1 MIGLVPFITL
11 QRASG
16 NRRGIVAMTLS
27 MGSFLVNDAL
37 SKHVSESM
45 PAAQLIGIRGLMSTL
60 LLLAVAHALG
70 LLRGAGAEPAPIR
83 AALKQPAVLWR
94 SMIDVL
100 GTFAYLNS
108 LFHLAIGNATAI
120 NMALPLFLTLYAM
133 LRWQE
138 PVGARRWLAIG
149 TGFAGVLLIVQP
161 AAEGFN
167 AWALLCLLATLL
179 HAARDIVTRGIPTR
193 IPSAL
198 VTLITAAAVTVV
210 AAFWTLWLG
219 WQPVSLRQVGL
230 LAVAGVFL
238 SAGYYL
244 VIVAVRAG
252 DMSVIAPFRYSGLLF
267 ALVIGWAVWG
277 DIPNASAWIGIM
289 LVVGAGLTM
298 LRAQR

>member
-1 MIGLVPFITL
+1 MIGLVPSITL
-11 QRASG
+11 QRAGG

-27 MGSFLVNDAL
+27 MASFLVNDAL

-45 PAAQLIGIRGLMSTL
+45 PATQLIGIRGLMATL
-60 LLLAVAHALG
+60 LLLAIAHAMG
-70 LLRGAGAEPAPIR
+70 LLRSAGAEPAPIR
-83 AALKQPAVLWR
+83 AALQQPAVLWR

-100 GTFAYLNS
+100 GTFAYLNA

-138 PVGARRWLAIG
+138 TVGARRWLAIG

-179 HAARDIVTRGIPTR
+179 HAARDIVTRGIPTH
-193 IPSAL
+193 IPSVL
-198 VTLITAAAVTVV
+198 VTLITAASVTVV

-219 WQPVSLRQVGL
+219 WQPVTLRQVGL
-230 LAVAGVFL
+230 LAAAGVFL

-267 ALVIGWAVWG
+267 ALVIGWTVWG
-277 DIPNASAWIGIM
+277 DIPNALAWIGIM

>member
-1 MIGLVPFITL
+1 MIAGVPSLTL
-11 QRASG
+11 QRAAG
-16 NRRGIVAMTLS
+16 NRLGIAAMTLS
-27 MGSFLVNDAL
+27 MASFLVNDAL

-45 PAAQLIGIRGLMSTL
+45 PSTQLIGIRGLLSTL
-60 LLLAVAHALG
+60 LLLVVAHGLG
-70 LLRGAGAEPAPIR
+70 QLRGAGAEPSPLR

-100 GTFAYLNS
+100 GTFAYLNA

-120 NMALPLFLTLYAM
+120 NMALPLFLTLYAT

-138 PVGARRWLAIG
+138 PVGAGRWLAIG
-149 TGFAGVLLIVQP
+149 AGFAGVLLIVQP

-193 IPSAL
+193 VPSVL
-198 VTLITAAAVTVV
+198 VTLITAASVTVV

-219 WQPVSLRQVGL
+219 WQPVSMRQFGL
-230 LAVAGVFL
+230 LAAASVFL

-267 ALVIGWAVWG
+267 ALVIGWTVWG
-277 DIPNASAWIGIM
+277 DIPNTLAWFGIV
-289 LVVGAGLTM
+289 LVVGAGVTL
-298 LRAQR
+298 LRTPR

>member
-198 VTLITAAAVTVV
+198 VTLITAASVTVV